1 MEAGSSEGKMSTWP
15 KPPQSL
21 VEAFGEAARP
31 LPGVEAR
38 KMFGCPCAFLN
49 GNMFAG
55 VFADRVFF
63 RLAPSDREAF
73 LTLPD
78 AAVFQ
83 PMGGR
88 PMREYVQTSADMA
101 TMPAEWTPW
110 LDKALAYAAT
120 LPPKPEKP
128 PKKPKKS

>member
-1 MEAGSSEGKMSTWP
+1 MAAESSSGSMGSWP
-15 KPPQSL
+15 KPPAEL
-21 VEAFGEAARP
+21 MERFAEAVHP

-63 RLAPSDREAF
+63 RLAPQEREAF
-73 LTLPD
+73 LALPG
-78 AAVFQ
+78 AAVFA
-83 PMGGR
+83 PMGQR
-88 PMREYVQTSADMA
+88 PMREYVQTSEAMA
-101 TMPAEWTPW
+101 AAPAEWTSW

-128 PKKPKKS
+128 PKSKNR

>member
-1 MEAGSSEGKMSTWP
+1 MEAEPGEAKMGSWR

-21 VEAFGEAARP
+21 VEAFGEAVRP
-31 LPGVEAR
+31 LPGIEAR
-38 KMFGCPCAFLN
+38 KMFGCPCTFFN

-63 RLAPSDREAF
+63 RLSPSEREAF
-73 LTLPD
+73 LTLPG
-78 AAVFQ
+78 AAVFE
-83 PMGGR
+83 PMAGR
-88 PMREYVQTSADMA
+88 PMREYVQTSEAMA
-101 TMPAEWTPW
+101 AAPAEWTSW

-128 PKKPKKS
+128 PKKKK

>member
-1 MEAGSSEGKMSTWP
+1 MEAEASGKMGAWP
-15 KPPQSL
+15 KPPQAL
-21 VEAFGEAARP
+21 VAAFSEAVQP

-38 KMFGCPCAFLN
+38 KMFGCPCVFFN

-63 RLAPSDREAF
+63 RLGAGDREEF
-73 LTLPD
+73 LALPG
-78 AAVFQ
+78 AHVFA

-88 PMREYVQTSADMA
+88 PMREYVESSEAMA
-101 TMPAEWTPW
+101 AAPDEWAAW
-110 LDKALAYAAT
+110 LDKALAFAAA
-120 LPPKPEKP
+120 LPPKAEKS